1 MHTKS
6 DVYHKKAHLADAV
19 GDVLRKYSRQK
30 MLPCLKKRPQNVCST
45 LVISP
50 KRKFPEVHRH
60 LVPDFSPDH
69 RIWNY
74 PSSVRLPAS
83 TAMSDWMN
91 ASRSRSPRT
100 IEEEE
105 GWKWAG
111 VYRKSDLGAVSEMS
125 QMESFGLSF
134 KRDCKSID
142 DLLKWQSVQF
152 RLQIEQEEIM
162 KFAAYKYEFKNPVI
176 LIDRALPS
184 IYTNKEQYSILERK
198 TSLVN
203 LIPFVRY
210 DGVIYI
216 RTITDEE
223 RDLSLSEGSTR
234 ADRQENLDTVRK
246 LCAKN
251 EEMWSQ
257 HKKFVL
263 VETGSGDKFRRRVEL
278 AAVALSGLLKFKLQ
292 PG

>member
-1 MHTKS
+1 
-6 DVYHKKAHLADAV
+6 
-19 GDVLRKYSRQK
+19 
-30 MLPCLKKRPQNVCST
+30 
-45 LVISP
+45 
-50 KRKFPEVHRH
+50 
-60 LVPDFSPDH
+60 
-69 RIWNY
+69 
-74 PSSVRLPAS
+74 
-83 TAMSDWMN
+83 MN

-111 VYRKSDLGAVSEMS
+111 VYRKSDLGAVSE
-125 QMESFGLSF
+125 
-134 KRDCKSID
+134 
-142 DLLKWQSVQF
+142 
-152 RLQIEQEEIM
+152 
-162 KFAAYKYEFKNPVI
+162 
-176 LIDRALPS
+176 
-184 IYTNKEQYSILERK
+184 
-198 TSLVN
+198 
-203 LIPFVRY
+203 
-210 DGVIYI
+210 VIYI

-292 PG
+292 PGWDSILDQS